1 MIFKIVFVASLLFSN
16 LFAYCFYLDCTSG
29 VTSATASVNS
39 NLNSKFN
46 DIEQNMDKIKNLYS
60 KKEKALKENNILYK
74 KIFLLKKEY
83 LLNLKE
89 INFELNK
96 QKEIK

>member
-1 MIFKIVFVASLLFSN
+1 MIFRFVFVSLLFFAN
-16 LFAYCFYLDCTSG
+16 LSAHCVYIECESG
-29 VTSATASVNS
+29 VTAATTNVKTK
-39 NLNSKFN
+39 LNAKFN
-46 DIEQNMDKIKNLYS
+46 EIGNKLDNIKDLYIQ
-60 KKEKALKENNILYK
+60 KEKALKENNVLYK
-74 KIFLLKKEY
+74 KIFLLKREY